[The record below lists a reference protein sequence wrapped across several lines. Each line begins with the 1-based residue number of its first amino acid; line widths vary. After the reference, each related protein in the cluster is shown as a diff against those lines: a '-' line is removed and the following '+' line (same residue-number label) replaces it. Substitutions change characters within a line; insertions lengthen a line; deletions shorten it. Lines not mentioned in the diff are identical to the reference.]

1 MLPYF
6 DTTITPPEKLIELKL
21 EEGVYSL
28 LNIDTLFY
36 QSLFDFT
43 EPWKIDILE
52 FLEQNYM
59 YDLTMEELASFTGRS
74 LSTFKRDFKKI
85 SDLSPQK
92 WIVQRRLKAAREMIR
107 QHPDKKNKRSV
118 YGCRF

>member
-107 QHPDKKNKRSV
+107 QHPDKKK
-118 YGCRF
+118 